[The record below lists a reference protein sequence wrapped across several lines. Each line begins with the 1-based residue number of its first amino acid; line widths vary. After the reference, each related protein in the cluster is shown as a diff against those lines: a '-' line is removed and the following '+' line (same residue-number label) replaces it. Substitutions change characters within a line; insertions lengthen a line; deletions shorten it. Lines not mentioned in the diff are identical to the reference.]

1 LAGPSGAMFNPILA
15 QRTRETG
22 SEDEGHRYYV
32 CMFYLLLANLK
43 LPVAQSIKEVLQTL
57 VDDGH
62 VQTDKIGSSNC
73 ALFLIT
79 DVIMHEIRGFQSFG
93 AFRPDKEHW
102 LVYPTCCTESLKHC
116 FLDESRAGGCER
128 CPEDISNTAH
138 RVTGNDRSR
147 DVRKDC
153 YGS

>member
-1 LAGPSGAMFNPILA
+1 MFNHILA
-15 QRTRETG
+15 QRTRETR

-32 CMFYLLLANLK
+32 CLFYLLLANLK
-43 LPVAQSIKEVLQTL
+43 VPVAQSIKEVLQTL

-79 DVIMHEIRGFQSFG
+79 DVIMHEVQEFQSFG

-102 LVYPTCCTESLKHC
+102 LVYPIRTRGTESLKPC

-128 CPEDISNTAH
+128 CSEDIPNTAH
-138 RVTGNDRSR
+138 RVTGND
-147 DVRKDC
+147 
-153 YGS
+153 